1 MKKKYFIN
9 ANIIDPKNSLNEKGG
24 LIINEEG
31 KIEAV
36 GKKVNKNNIP
46 SREKYIDVRENYI
59 FPGLVDMR
67 VFVGEPGYEYK
78 ENFRTLSNAA
88 LCGGVTSVVTMPNTN
103 PVIDNVSM
111 VDFLKRRGRDKSK
124 INIFPTA
131 SLTKNLEGTNMTEFG
146 LLQKKGIIGF
156 TDGFKTIQN
165 SRLMSRIMSS
175 ANDLGSLIMQ
185 HAEDSELAEYG
196 MVNDGIISTKLGL
209 QGIPDIA
216 EKIIIERD
224 LTLLEEYNCRYHIS
238 QISSAKSIDII
249 KLKKQNLKFSCGVSI
264 NNLSLNANDIGDFK
278 TLSNAALSG
287 GVTSVVTMPN
297 TNPVIDN
304 VSMVDFLKRRG
315 RDKSKINIF
324 PTASLT
330 KNLEGTNMTEFG
342 LLQKKGIIG
351 FTDGLK
357 TIQNSR
363 LMSRI
368 MNSAADLKCLIMQH
382 AEDSDLAKYGMV
394 NDGIISTKLGLQG
407 IPDIAEKIIIERDL
421 TLLEEYSCRY
431 HISQISSEKSVDIIE
446 IKKQNLKFSCGVSIN
461 NLSLNENDIGNFR
474 TFLKLSPPLRRE
486 EDRVS
491 LVEGLN
497 KKVIDVIV
505 SDHKPEDEEQKRLTF
520 AQAAS
525 GSSGIET
532 LLALSLEL
540 YHNESIKL
548 ETIIQALTFNPA
560 KILKI
565 NKGNLDIGNDADFCI
580 VDINKPWIVK
590 KDNLISKSK
599 NTSIDDKKL
608 QGKVT
613 NTFVNGVELFK
624 L

>member
-31 KIEAV
+31 KIEAA

-46 SREKYIDVRENYI
+46 SREKYIDVNENFI

-78 ENFRTLSNAA
+78 EN
-88 LCGGVTSVVTMPNTN
+88 
-103 PVIDNVSM
+103 
-111 VDFLKRRGRDKSK
+111 
-124 INIFPTA
+124 
-131 SLTKNLEGTNMTEFG
+131 
-146 LLQKKGIIGF
+146 
-156 TDGFKTIQN
+156 
-165 SRLMSRIMSS
+165 
-175 ANDLGSLIMQ
+175 
-185 HAEDSELAEYG
+185 
-196 MVNDGIISTKLGL
+196 
-209 QGIPDIA
+209 
-216 EKIIIERD
+216 
-224 LTLLEEYNCRYHIS
+224 
-238 QISSAKSIDII
+238 
-249 KLKKQNLKFSCGVSI
+249 
-264 NNLSLNANDIGDFK
+264 FK

-342 LLQKKGIIG
+342 LLQKKGIIA

-431 HISQISSEKSVDIIE
+431 HISQISSAKSVDIIE

-474 TFLKLSPPLRRE
+474 TFLKLSPPLRKE
-486 EDRVS
+486 EDRLS
-491 LVEGLN
+491 LVDGLKN
-497 KKVIDVIV
+497 KVIDVIV

-532 LLALSLEL
+532 LLSLSLEL

-548 ETIIQALTFNPA
+548 ETIIQALTSNPA

-599 NTSIDDKKL
+599 NTSIDNKKL